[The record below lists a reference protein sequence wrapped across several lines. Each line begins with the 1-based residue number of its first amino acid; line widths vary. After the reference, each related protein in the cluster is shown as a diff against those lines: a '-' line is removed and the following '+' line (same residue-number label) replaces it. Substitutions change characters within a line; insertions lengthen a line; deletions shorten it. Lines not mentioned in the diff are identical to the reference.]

1 VEYGVAL
8 DVAALAQQLLQAST
22 GGDQASQST
31 TIVADPRSNAVL
43 VRASTPER
51 LKLAR
56 DLIRRIDSPESRA
69 GNLHVV
75 YLRNAQATHLA
86 EVLRGALTGQG
97 GSGAS
102 ATGDS
107 MLDSTLDGGGNT
119 SPLQGAFASNASTS
133 GTGASATGS
142 LGGSMPDFREGN
154 QQAVA
159 FSA

>member
-1 VEYGVAL
+1 VIARIDTPMAINTDVIPIRYGVAL
-8 DVAALAQQLLQAST
+8 DVAALAQQMLQGP
-22 GGDQASQST
+22 GGADQAAQST

-56 DLIRRIDSPESRA
+56 DLVRRIDSPESRA

-97 GSGAS
+97 GSAS
-102 ATGDS
+102 SASGDS
-107 MLDSTLDGGGNT
+107 MLDSAIDGSGN
-119 SPLQGAFASNASTS
+119 SSALEGAFASNVN
-133 GTGASATGS
+133 ATG
-142 LGGSMPDFREGN
+142 
-154 QQAVA
+154 
-159 FSA
+159 